1 MPVEVGAVAVGLPLV
16 FDQEALLQVDQAP
29 WLGRYRSHY
38 RSRYWSRDRS
48 WFAAAL
54 PAHLGH
60 LQGHQLQFPALQNLG
75 REGPAAGAG
84 VDHIPG
90 GEVLPAV

>member
-16 FDQEALLQVDQAP
+16 FDQEALLKSDQAP
-29 WLGRYRSHY
+29 GLGGY
-38 RSRYWSRDRS
+38 RS
-48 WFAAAL
+48 WFTAAL
-54 PAHLGH
+54 SAHLGH

-90 GEVLPAV
+90 GEVLTAV

>member
-1 MPVEVGAVAVGLPLV
+1 MPVEVGAVAVGLPLI
-16 FDQEALLQVDQAP
+16 FDQEAQLQVDQAP
-29 WLGRYRSHY
+29 WPGGY
-38 RSRYWSRDRS
+38 RS

>member
-1 MPVEVGAVAVGLPLV
+1 MPVEVGAVAVGLPVV
-16 FDQEALLQVDQAP
+16 FDQEALLQGDQPP
-29 WLGRYRSHY
+29 WLGGY
-38 RSRYWSRDRS
+38 RSRYGS

-84 VDHIPG
+84 VDHIPW
-90 GEVLPAV
+90 GEVLKAV